1 MVIATL
7 TNYDDRYDDDTMID
21 SEKERLAI
29 QHQLAANGNP
39 NIITSSLMTMIS
51 YYRNKQPGEALEEL
65 NNPTNDFLERAARLA
80 RSSNIYR
87 FNRTT
92 GKIDEITPGKRLITF
107 VDDFNMPYS
116 YRTGGKSFRRK
127 STRRR
132 RHNKKSTRRRRRKY

>member
-1 MVIATL
+1 MTIASL
-7 TNYDDRYDDDTMID
+7 TNYDDRYDDDTMTD
-21 SEKERLAI
+21 LGKEILAY

-39 NIITSSLMTMIS
+39 NIITTSLMEMIS

-107 VDDFNMPYS
+107 IDDFNMPD
-116 YRTGGKSFRRK
+116 RTGGKSFRRK

-132 RHNKKSTRRRRRKY
+132 RRNRKSTRRRRRKY

>member
-1 MVIATL
+1 MTIATL
-7 TNYDDRYDDDTMID
+7 TNYDDDRYDDNPMTDLG
-21 SEKERLAI
+21 KEILAH
-29 QHQLAANGNP
+29 QHQLEANGNP
-39 NIITSSLMTMIS
+39 NIITTSLMEMIS

-107 VDDFNMPYS
+107 IDDFNMPD
-116 YRTGGKSFRRK
+116 RTGGKSFRRK

>member
-1 MVIATL
+1 MTIASL
-7 TNYDDRYDDDTMID
+7 TNYDDRYDDDTMTD
-21 SEKERLAI
+21 MEKERLAYE
-29 QHQLAANGNP
+29 HQFEANGNP
-39 NIITSSLMTMIS
+39 NIITLSLVEMIN
-51 YYRNKQPGEALEEL
+51 YYRDEQPGEALEEL

-107 VDDFNMPYS
+107 IDDFNLPD
-116 YRTGGKSFRRK
+116 RTGGKSFRRK

>member
-7 TNYDDRYDDDTMID
+7 TNYDDRYDDNPMTDLG
-21 SEKERLAI
+21 KERLAYE
-29 QHQLAANGNP
+29 HQFEANGNP
-39 NIITSSLMTMIS
+39 NIITLSLVEMID

-107 VDDFNMPYS
+107 IDDFNMPDRS
-116 YRTGGKSFRRK
+116 GGKSFRRK

>member
-1 MVIATL
+1 MTIASL
-7 TNYDDRYDDDTMID
+7 TNYDDRYDDDTMTD
-21 SEKERLAI
+21 LGKEILAY

-39 NIITSSLMTMIS
+39 NIITASLMEMIS

-65 NNPTNDFLERAARLA
+65 NNPTNNFLERAARLA
-80 RSSNIYR
+80 RSRNIYR

-107 VDDFNMPYS
+107 IDDFNMPD
-116 YRTGGKSFRRK
+116 RTGGKSFRRK

-132 RHNKKSTRRRRRKY
+132 RHNKKTTRRRRRKY

>member
-7 TNYDDRYDDDTMID
+7 TNYDDDRYEDNPMTDLG
-21 SEKERLAI
+21 KEILAF
-29 QHQLAANGNP
+29 QHQLEANGNP

-92 GKIDEITPGKRLITF
+92 GKIDEIRPTRLITF
-107 VDDFNMPYS
+107 TDDLNMPYS

-127 STRRR
+127 SRRRR

>member
-7 TNYDDRYDDDTMID
+7 TNYDDDRYEDNPMTDLG
-21 SEKERLAI
+21 KEILAF
-29 QHQLAANGNP
+29 QHQLEANGNP

-107 VDDFNMPYS
+107 VDDFNMPD
-116 YRTGGKSFRRK
+116 RTGGKSFRRK

-132 RHNKKSTRRRRRKY
+132 RRNRKSTRRRRRKY

>member
-1 MVIATL
+1 MFIATL
-7 TNYDDRYDDDTMID
+7 TNYDDRYDDEDDDTMID
-21 SEKERLAI
+21 SEKERLAY

-39 NIITSSLMTMIS
+39 NIITSSLMEMIL

-92 GKIDEITPGKRLITF
+92 GKIDEIRPTRLITF
-107 VDDFNMPYS
+107 IDDFNMPD
-116 YRTGGKSFRRK
+116 RTGGKSFRRK

>member
-7 TNYDDRYDDDTMID
+7 TNYDDRYDDNPMTDLG
-21 SEKERLAI
+21 KEILAF
-29 QHQLAANGNP
+29 QHQLEANGNP
-39 NIITSSLMTMIS
+39 NIITTSLMEMIS

-107 VDDFNMPYS
+107 VDDFNMPD
-116 YRTGGKSFRRK
+116 RTGGKSFRRK

-132 RHNKKSTRRRRRKY
+132 RRNRKSTRRRRRKY

>member
-7 TNYDDRYDDDTMID
+7 TNYDDDRYDDNPMTDLG
-21 SEKERLAI
+21 KEILAY
-29 QHQLAANGNP
+29 QHQLDANGNP
-39 NIITSSLMTMIS
+39 NIITTSLMEMIS

-107 VDDFNMPYS
+107 IDDFNMPD
-116 YRTGGKSFRRK
+116 RTGGKSFRRK

>member
-7 TNYDDRYDDDTMID
+7 TNYDDRYDDDDTMTD
-21 SEKERLAI
+21 MEKERLAYE
-29 QHQLAANGNP
+29 HQFEANGNP
-39 NIITSSLMTMIS
+39 NIITLSLVEMID

-92 GKIDEITPGKRLITF
+92 GKIDEITPGKRVITF
-107 VDDFNMPYS
+107 IDDFNMPD
-116 YRTGGKSFRRK
+116 RTGGKSFRRK

>member
-7 TNYDDRYDDDTMID
+7 TNYDDRYDDNPMTDLG
-21 SEKERLAI
+21 KEILAF
-29 QHQLAANGNP
+29 QHQLEANGNP
-39 NIITSSLMTMIS
+39 NIITTSLMTMIS

-107 VDDFNMPYS
+107 IDDFNMPDRS
-116 YRTGGKSFRRK
+116 GGKSFRRK

>member
-7 TNYDDRYDDDTMID
+7 TNYDDDRYDDNPMTDLG
-21 SEKERLAI
+21 KEILAY

-39 NIITSSLMTMIS
+39 NIITTSLMTMIS

-107 VDDFNMPYS
+107 VDDFNMPD
-116 YRTGGKSFRRK
+116 RTGGKSFRRK

-132 RHNKKSTRRRRRKY
+132 RRNRKSTRRRRRKY

>member
-1 MVIATL
+1 MTIASL
-7 TNYDDRYDDDTMID
+7 TNYDDRYDDDDTMTD
-21 SEKERLAI
+21 MEKERLAYE
-29 QHQLAANGNP
+29 HQFEANGNP
-39 NIITSSLMTMIS
+39 NIITLSLVEMID
-51 YYRNKQPGEALEEL
+51 YYRDKQPGEALEEL

-80 RSSNIYR
+80 LSSNIYR

-107 VDDFNMPYS
+107 IDDFNMPD
-116 YRTGGKSFRRK
+116 RTGGKSFRRK